1 MNDHGYVN
9 LTSCAA
15 WDIDSM
21 NRAGICADDIDNAT
35 MLVCGNIAKD
45 ADNAITGYEFEV
57 TPATATSVH
66 CWIARTPEVGTT
78 IEMQTYADPRYFY
91 NRAGEPIS
99 IKYLLPHID
108 CIEVNAEA
116 FASKAL
122 PTTQG
127 FVTITTDGKLA
138 AAGSAPTGDVTY
150 FSVLGFKKV
159 AVGAEMMDVVILQCE
174 NN

>member
-116 FASKAL
+116 FASEAL
-122 PTTQG
+122 PTTER
-127 FVTITTDGKLA
+127 FVTVTTDGKLA

>member
-21 NRAGICADDIDNAT
+21 NRAGICATAIDNGT

-45 ADNAITGYEFEV
+45 DDDAITGYEFAV
-57 TPATATSVH
+57 TPATAASVH
-66 CWIARTPEVGTT
+66 CWIARTPEVGITV
-78 IEMQTYADPRYFY
+78 EMQTHADPRHFY
-91 NRAGEPIS
+91 NLAGEPIS

-108 CIEVNAEA
+108 CIEVNAET

-122 PTTQG
+122 PTTEG
-127 FVTITTDGKLA
+127 FVTVTTNGKFVA
-138 AAGSAPTGDVTY
+138 AESAPNGNVTY